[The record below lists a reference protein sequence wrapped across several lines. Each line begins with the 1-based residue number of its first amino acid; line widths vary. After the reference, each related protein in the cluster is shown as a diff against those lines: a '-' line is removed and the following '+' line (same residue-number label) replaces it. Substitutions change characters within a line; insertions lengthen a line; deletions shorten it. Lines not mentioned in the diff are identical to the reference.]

1 MSAATVELVYA
12 TYAAWERGDIEWLV
26 AHSDPD
32 IEIVQP
38 PELPDSKSYW
48 GYAGVRDMFEDW
60 PKQWDDFRVE
70 LLEVID
76 ISDTQAISVTRHY
89 LRAREMDLAQDFSY
103 LHTLRNGKGIRFRD
117 VPHAGGSSQSS
128 VLRVGSTPALIDP
141 GPPPLRP
148 VEHRCGRRCR

>member
-38 PELPDSKSYW
+38 TELPDSKSYW

-103 LHTLRNGKGIRFRD
+103 LHTLRNGKGIRFEMYLTREE
-117 VPHAGGSSQSS
+117 A
-128 VLRVGSTPALIDP
+128 LRAAS
-141 GPPPLRP
+141 
-148 VEHRCGRRCR
+148 